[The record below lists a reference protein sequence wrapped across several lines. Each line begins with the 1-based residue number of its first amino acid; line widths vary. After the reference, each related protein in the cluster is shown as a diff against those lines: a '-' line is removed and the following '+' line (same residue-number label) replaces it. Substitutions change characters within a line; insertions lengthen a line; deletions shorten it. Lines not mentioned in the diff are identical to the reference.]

1 MCSNNNM
8 NTSNT
13 MAYLLVDVSYYNFYR
28 FYATTQWYKNA
39 NSDEEIEP
47 GYDWS
52 ENVVFMEKFTKM
64 FKEHLKKYIKKF
76 KIDKTYLLRDCKR
89 NSIWRMAFYP
99 GYKGTREQAYKNKK
113 FMGGKVFQ
121 KCYTDVIPD
130 LLSDKVVQLK
140 MPQLE
145 GDDLIY
151 LTSKKIL
158 LAEPNAK
165 IIIISSDHD
174 LLQIIDG
181 NPNIE
186 LYTANIKC
194 YNAKSKGN
202 SDLDCFTKAILGD
215 TSDNIPKVIKRL
227 GEKTALKLYN
237 DKDLLLKKFRDNPG
251 SFKQYC
257 LNRLLVDF
265 RYLPIELE
273 EYYSKNTNVVV

>member
-1 MCSNNNM
+1 M
-8 NTSNT
+8 
-13 MAYLLVDVSYYNFYR
+13 
-28 FYATTQWYKNA
+28 
-39 NSDEEIEP
+39 
-47 GYDWS
+47 
-52 ENVVFMEKFTKM
+52 
-64 FKEHLKKYIKKF
+64 H
-76 KIDKTYLLRDCKR
+76 
-89 NSIWRMAFYP
+89 
-99 GYKGTREQAYKNKK
+99 
-113 FMGGKVFQ
+113 
-121 KCYTDVIPD
+121 
-130 LLSDKVVQLK
+130 
-140 MPQLE
+140 
-145 GDDLIY
+145 
-151 LTSKKIL
+151 KKIL
-158 LAEPNAK
+158 LADQNVN